1 MGSAQPNLVLRLKLA
16 NGINVLKYFDGSV
29 LSDKQKMEQR
39 LIILLTLLCVV
50 SSGIVKRDTIEDL
63 EDIGNSIVNSVK
75 DVVGMDEDRG
85 IIEDMKIEA
94 ESFCISDSQCRP
106 EVLQFC
112 DKTKKLY
119 GTCTFHTWVWIALA
133 SVFAFVFCSCFTSL
147 LCCCCFRR

>member
-1 MGSAQPNLVLRLKLA
+1 MGTGTKVGQRDQCFEILDQCRIFISSLDGFVLT
-16 NGINVLKYFDGSV
+16 N
-29 LSDKQKMEQR
+29 KQNMEQR
-39 LIILLTLLCVV
+39 LIIVLTLLCVV
-50 SSGIVKRDTIEDL
+50 SSGTVKRDTI

-106 EVLQFC
+106 EILQFC

-119 GTCTFHTWVWIALA
+119 GTCTFYTWFWIALA
-133 SVFAFVFCSCFTSL
+133 SVFAFVFCSCFTSVI
-147 LCCCCFRR
+147 CCCCFR